1 MSEAA
6 GNLADDHLEAETLR
20 QIEYLLPINPIMT
33 VAKLAVLIASP
44 RKELG
49 IALFNNLRVSIKAR
63 VAGRWLLLHF
73 LFYNFKR

>member
-6 GNLADDHLEAETLR
+6 GNLTDDHLEAETLR
-20 QIEYLLPINPIMT
+20 QIEYLLPINPIMP
-33 VAKLAVLIASP
+33 VPKLAVLITPP
-44 RKELG
+44 REELG

>member
-6 GNLADDHLEAETLR
+6 GNLTDDDLEAETLR

-33 VAKLAVLIASP
+33 MAKLAILIASP
-44 RKELG
+44 REEFG
-49 IALFNNLRVSIKAR
+49 IALFNNLSISIKAR

>member
-1 MSEAA
+1 MSKAA
-6 GNLADDHLEAETLR
+6 GNLTDNDLEAETLW

-33 VAKLAVLIASP
+33 VSKLAVLVASP
-44 RKELG
+44 REELG
-49 IALFNNLRVSIKAR
+49 VALFNNLRVSIKAR

>member
-1 MSEAA
+1 MSKAT
-6 GNLADDHLEAETLR
+6 GNLTDDDLEAETLWK
-20 QIEYLLPINPIMT
+20 IEYLLPIDPIMT
-33 VAKLAVLIASP
+33 MTKLAVLVASP
-44 RKELG
+44 REEFG

>member
-1 MSEAA
+1 MSESA
-6 GNLADDHLEAETLR
+6 GNLTDDHLEAETLR

-33 VAKLAVLIASP
+33 MPKLAVLVASP

-49 IALFNNLRVSIKAR
+49 IALFNNLRVSIIAG